1 MIRTFLLPCILLCV
15 LTLGA
20 SSAAQRAPV
29 PDPEISSVPV
39 ISVLPINAPLINVPI
54 IKGTLDGPRTEVFIT
69 PTESCNA
76 NDVPDAMARAFRD
89 YTGTVHFSSASSQL
103 FQFLGPTLETV
114 QHSCQPAFES
124 ANDTDPAD
132 FNDQVWLDSFYTLD
146 GKTIAT
152 LGHTEYHGWAI
163 QGECHAGGN
172 NQYGECEYDSD
183 TYHISTDGGYSF
195 TTPKPPGNFLAGVPY
210 QYQIDRGPMGYSVDT
225 NTIEFGGW
233 YYAVATSWTW
243 PPDCSAQTGPDPC
256 LTSGGAPI
264 RTKDVFDPTSWRS
277 WDGTDFSVSFADPYP
292 GPVPDPQ
299 AHVYVPVPYMAYV
312 NAINVYQP
320 ANVVVA
326 TLWDYWD
333 DTMGPPGMYLTT
345 STDLVHW
352 TKPAL
357 VVTVNELLA
366 DDPVGPWLYAY
377 FSLIDPTAPDLSF
390 ATLGDHPYLYYVRLN
405 TNNSEERVLYRRKIT
420 LTTNQ

>member
-1 MIRTFLLPCILLCV
+1 MHCTWLCV
-15 LTLGA
+15 LTLVAAG
-20 SSAAQRAPV
+20 AAQSAPGIGPETSNVRAI
-29 PDPEISSVPV
+29 DVPV
-39 ISVLPINAPLINVPI
+39 IDVPVV
-54 IKGTLDGPRTEVFIT
+54 KGALDGPRTEIFIT

-89 YTGTVHFSSASSQL
+89 YTGTVHFSSASSEL

-114 QHSCQPAFES
+114 QHSCEPAFNS
-124 ANDTDPAD
+124 ANDTNPAD
-132 FNDQVWLDSFYTLD
+132 FNDQVWLDSFYTFD

-152 LGHTEYHGWAI
+152 LAHTEYHGWAI

-183 TYHISTDGGYSF
+183 TYHTSTDGGYSF

-210 QYQIDRGPMGYSVDT
+210 QYKIDRGPMGYSVDT
-225 NTIEFGGW
+225 NMIEFGGW
-233 YYAVATSWTW
+233 YYAVATDW
-243 PPDCSAQTGPDPC
+243 PWPANCSGTTGPNRC
-256 LTSGGAPI
+256 LVPLGGAPI
-264 RTKDVFDPTSWRS
+264 RTRDVFDPTSWRS
-277 WDGTDFSVSFADPYP
+277 WDGNDFSVSFADPYP
-292 GPVPDPQ
+292 GPVPDPE
-299 AHVYVPVPYMAYV
+299 AHVYLPVSYMGYV
-312 NAINVYQP
+312 NAINIYQP

-345 STDLVHW
+345 SNDLVHW
-352 TKPAL
+352 TKPTL

-366 DDPVGPWLYAY
+366 EDPVGPWLYAY
-377 FSLIDPTAPDLSF
+377 FSLIDPIAPDLNF
-390 ATLGDHPYLYYVRLN
+390 ATIGDHPYLYYVRLN

-420 LTTNQ
+420 LTANQ